1 MGGGEGAPLALGRL
15 ELGRLQNLDRR
26 RLGARAAR
34 HVLVELV
41 DGVCQLEGAELLVRV
56 VRAGARLVAEPEPE
70 VLHSQRLLL
79 VNLQRG
85 RRGGKSSEGRV
96 AEAVQLHRPDATNR
110 EWSAARPPL
119 SRRTP
124 SSRLR
129 SSPQSPVRSALLP
142 AASRPPSSASLPA
155 LPPPCPSVSAR
166 PQRRERRSSRRLP
179 EAAAAAAAQGA
190 APSLSLCPRPAPSSE
205 PAPPESCLR
214 PPPLALASYCERRA
228 WRAPGSPR

>member
-1 MGGGEGAPLALGRL
+1 MTGLCVEGGRGRAGAMESVVGGGGATARQRDGAAARGASVQAETAMAMGVAGWWRKLGGKMGGGEGAPLALGRL
-15 ELGRLQNLDRR
+15 ELGRLQNLDCR

-129 SSPQSPVRSALLP
+129 SSPQSPVRSA
-142 AASRPPSSASLPA
+142 
-155 LPPPCPSVSAR
+155 
-166 PQRRERRSSRRLP
+166 
-179 EAAAAAAAQGA
+179 
-190 APSLSLCPRPAPSSE
+190 
-205 PAPPESCLR
+205 
-214 PPPLALASYCERRA
+214 
-228 WRAPGSPR
+228 